1 MDRTGPAC
9 SRNSRTWIRCM
20 AKCACVRMCQ
30 LLSCCTMKTSTN
42 GSRQQ
47 LLLGAA
53 SLSDTWVETPCTF
66 TSACIIQTWSSWTL
80 FPERNASKS
89 FCHKILNQFGWFWI
103 RGIHG
108 DMSDMLCILPYQ
120 NGRLW
125 DPSTLWNWWLFPGLP
140 CQARFFPCK
149 LLCWP
154 SYLEDR
160 SKSFQLR
167 EAEHIRLTHH
177 VDKCDEYDY
186 HVCVS
191 VLCVCCVF
199 RHCLSLHAILKNDRY
214 NIYIYICILI

>member
-20 AKCACVRMCQ
+20 AKCVCARMCQ

-89 FCHKILNQFGWFWI
+89 CCHKILNQFGWFWI
-103 RGIHG
+103 SGIHG
-108 DMSDMLCILPYQ
+108 DMSDMLRILPYQ

-125 DPSTLWNWWLFPGLP
+125 DPSTPPGIGGVFPGFPAKPGSFLANFSAG
-140 CQARFFPCK
+140 QVTWKRFAP
-149 LLCWP
+149 
-154 SYLEDR
+154 
-160 SKSFQLR
+160 KSFQLLG
-167 EAEHIRLTHH
+167 EHIRLTHH
-177 VDKCDEYDY
+177 VDKCHECDY

-199 RHCLSLHAILKNDRY
+199 SHFSHCISLHAILENDGY
-214 NIYIYICILI
+214 KL